1 MYEIK
6 ITRWSPGKLLQI
18 NDTAVKL
25 DIRYG
30 EHDGARRGG
39 YHRPHHYG
47 YFPGRLI

>member
-25 DIRYG
+25 DMYG